1 MRKFNLSIFRSKPQ
15 VREQSVPVFVAEA
28 LQLLRIRML
37 NYEVLRAAVNAVLS
51 GEEAAIK
58 AYCED
63 YGLDQLDPVKL
74 NDVLRH
80 AMKIIDER
88 R

>member
-37 NYEVLRAAVNAVLS
+37 NYEVLRAAVSAVLS
-51 GEEAAIK
+51 GEEGAIK